1 MDEFVEY
8 SPALAIRSM
17 IDRVVDRQ
25 DAEIAIESC
34 YPKYSSHYACNVALV
49 LARKL
54 EIEPLALGQ
63 RLCPDLSADPRFIVS
78 VAANGWL
85 NFRLSDAFLAEC
97 LYGLEKSP
105 VVDRTVIKP
114 LETQQNF
121 SGYTYVQYAYT
132 RCHALLRMATKS
144 GLIGDWQLLDCEG
157 KLLLRSTAELG
168 LAVQCLLIGD
178 EIALCSREGL
188 RDQLEIKL
196 CRDLATSFLEFYDR
210 CRIFGVNQ
218 EVSIARIGL
227 ISIGQKLIQF
237 LATEYIDLPKTL

>member
-8 SPALAIRSM
+8 SPALAIRS
-17 IDRVVDRQ
+17 IVDRVIDRQ

-34 YPKYSSHYACNVALV
+34 YPKYSAHYACNVALV

-54 EIEPLALGQ
+54 EIEPLGLGQ
-63 RLCPDLSADPRFIVS
+63 RLCPDLSADPRFTVS

-97 LYGLEKSP
+97 LYGLVNLP

-114 LETQQNF
+114 QQNF
-121 SGYTYVQYAYT
+121 SGYTYVQYAYA

-144 GLIGDWQLLDCEG
+144 ELVGDWQLLDREG

-168 LAVQCLLIGD
+168 LAVQCLSIGD
-178 EIALCSREGL
+178 EIALCSGKGL
-188 RDQLEIKL
+188 TKKLEIKL

-210 CRIFGVNQ
+210 CRIFGVNR

-237 LATEYIDLPKTL
+237 LAAKYIDLPKTL